1 MGRFFSLDSPVMA
14 TLSRMADLM
23 LLNVLVLVMCIPII
37 TIGPTITAMHF
48 VLFKMVRKEEGY
60 VFAPFFKSFRQN
72 FKQAA
77 ISGMIVIAVIII
89 FIIDFRII
97 NESGLQFANTL
108 RIALLACGVIGAMTL
123 MYIFPLFARFTNTIR
138 GTFKNALFMSI
149 LSLPKTILMIA
160 VCILPVI
167 LLAFSINMFPLVMLL
182 GITGPGYVC
191 ALLYSGTFKRFEPEE
206 EQIDADAWTVD
217 MSEATGNEN
226 NVSD

>member
-1 MGRFFSLDSPVMA
+1 MGRFFSLDSPMMA
-14 TLSRMADLM
+14 LLSRLADLM
-23 LLNVLVLVMCIPII
+23 LLNILVLIMCIPII

-77 ISGMIVIAVIII
+77 ISGLIVIVVIII

-97 NESGLQFANTL
+97 NESELQYANTL
-108 RIALLACGVIGAMTL
+108 RVALLACGVIGAMTL

-160 VCILPVI
+160 VCISPVI
-167 LLAFSINMFPLVMLL
+167 LIALSVNMYPLIMLL
-182 GITGPGYVC
+182 GITGPGYIC
-191 ALLYSGTFKRFEPEE
+191 AMLYSGTFRRFEPEE
-206 EQIDADAWTVD
+206 EQIDADAWSVD
-217 MSEATGNEN
+217 LSETTDNDN
-226 NVSD
+226 NGSD